1 MSVLSALVHVP
12 TSTSSTVDFKEIYF
26 SSSIYETVKIV
37 KKKIL
42 DFIQKEIL
50 VKKFEEYSSE
60 HSQGYSISETVCA
73 AIKLWSA
80 LVTVTA
86 ESKENEN
93 NIRKLKKENKNK
105 NMKENKNKNMKEN
118 KNKTEYEN
126 NEESENENENEEEEE
141 EEMKM
146 SNDINDLI
154 NVLYE
159 IIDSHGSCVG
169 ELEIDGTN
177 ARNDVYE
184 AAATSLVGMIKL
196 RSVGLYLSVEKWHQL
211 GWIFLTTNDK
221 IKRNVLLALNTIIQ
235 TTAVHPRFL
244 SYSCL
249 LATDDVLA
257 PMAEQGE
264 NIVTCFHHYYHYFS
278 NFTKK
283 IILVYYYFNIFILF
297 NYLVSWFYN
306 YLIPWLLKHI
316 IV

>member
-1 MSVLSALVHVP
+1 MNATISLLSSSKKLILSNERLPYDLSVLSALVHVP
-12 TSTSSTVDFKEIYF
+12 TSTSSSVDFKEIYF
-26 SSSIYETVKIV
+26 SSSIYETVKTV

-42 DFIQKEIL
+42 DFIQNEIL
-50 VKKFEEYSSE
+50 VKKFEEHSSE
-60 HSQGYSISETVCA
+60 HSRGYSVSETVCA

-86 ESKENEN
+86 ESEENEN

-105 NMKENKNKNMKEN
+105 NMKENKNKN
-118 KNKTEYEN
+118 KNKYEN
-126 NEESENENENEEEEE
+126 DEEHENEEEEE
-141 EEMKM
+141 EEEDEMKM
-146 SNDINDLI
+146 SSDINHLI
-154 NVLYE
+154 NVLYG
-159 IIDSHGSCVG
+159 IIDSRGSCVG

-177 ARNDVYE
+177 ARNDVNE

-196 RSVGLYLSVEKWHQL
+196 RSVGLFLSVEKWHQL

-264 NIVTCFHHYYHYFS
+264 NI
-278 NFTKK
+278 
-283 IILVYYYFNIFILF
+283 IL
-297 NYLVSWFYN
+297 
-306 YLIPWLLKHI
+306 
-316 IV
+316 